1 MQEFRWV
8 PLIQGALVR
17 TPVGDNFAYKN
28 IRAFNSESVTHQSLN
43 TSKDLQN
50 WASILAKASIEI
62 VIKPGLEPFSLL
74 SLKITE
80 DWSLGLKRHERNAFT
95 ANCINSP

>member
-28 IRAFNSESVTHQSLN
+28 IPAFNSESVTHQSLN

-50 WASILAKASIEI
+50 WASILAK
-62 VIKPGLEPFSLL
+62 
-74 SLKITE
+74 
-80 DWSLGLKRHERNAFT
+80 
-95 ANCINSP
+95 